1 MTDTVVIALPYFHN
15 DAQRIAAFLGADRAT
30 YTPDI
35 FAEAFRSHKRIVALM
50 SMGIVVRKIAPLL
63 DDKWTDPAVVVISP
77 DCRYAIPLLGGHHG
91 ANALAK
97 ELAGLGLVPV
107 ITTATESRGRDSV
120 EAVAERTGTA
130 VVNRD
135 STRAVNAGLL
145 DRDLPVHAIGGPA
158 IVLAGPD
165 VSLLVK
171 SGEYSVGIGCRKGV
185 GKDEVIAAVRTALL
199 EKRIAEADVFI
210 YATTRKKMQEPGLV
224 AAVGAL
230 SGNLIFLDDNTINAQ
245 TGTGPSRASK
255 IGLIGV
261 AGPCALATARHKELI
276 MEKKVYGR
284 VTVAIAR

>member
-1 MTDTVVIALPYFHN
+1 MTDTEVIALPYFRK
-15 DAQRIAAFLGADRAT
+15 DAERIAAFLGADIAI

-35 FAEAFRSHKRIVALM
+35 FAEAFTSRKRIVALM
-50 SMGIVVRKIAPLL
+50 SMGVVVRKIAPLL
-63 DDKWTDPAVVVISP
+63 DDKWTDPAIVVISP
-77 DCRYAIPLLGGHHG
+77 DCRYAIPVLGGHHG

-97 ELAGLGLVPV
+97 ELARLGIVPV
-107 ITTATESRGRDSV
+107 ITTATESQGRTSV
-120 EAVAERTGTA
+120 EAIAERTGTA
-130 VVNRD
+130 VINRE
-135 STRAVNAGLL
+135 STRVVNAALL
-145 DRDLPVHAIGGPA
+145 DRDLPIHAVAGPA

-185 GKDEVIAAVRTALL
+185 SEEEVAAAVRTALKENGIK
-199 EKRIAEADVFI
+199 EKDVFI
-210 YATTRKKMQEPGLV
+210 YATTEKKMQERGLI

-230 SGNLIFLDDNTINAQ
+230 SGNLIFLDNDTINAQ

-255 IGLIGV
+255 IGLLGV
-261 AGPCALATARHKELI
+261 AGPCALATAKYKQLI